1 MIMRGP
7 ETGRRSAMVREA
19 TAPARGGQRWINPRS
34 DHSIEIWERVVKE
47 HNARAIRILFAA
59 SPVPIRGAIEAAACL
74 EAALAAA
81 ASEEAAAGD
90 ADDCSSVLMPAIQLA
105 GYENSA
111 PLE

>member
-1 MIMRGP
+1 
-7 ETGRRSAMVREA
+7 
-19 TAPARGGQRWINPRS
+19 
-34 DHSIEIWERVVKE
+34 VKE

-90 ADDCSSVLMPAIQLA
+90 ADGCSSVLMPAIQQA
-105 GYENSA
+105 GHENSA
-111 PLE
+111 PLEKIAE